1 MRIKEGNKVRITN
14 LEGTTF
20 EGRVVSVEFSGWIV
34 EPIEGVRCT
43 LFVPDNWKVEV
54 VDDDRSIS
62 PVLDEA
68 INTAKSVQRLLNA
81 TQHYMNLVPDE
92 AKAAI
97 DEAIVR
103 LEETMD
109 GLDSGTI
116 QLIVALGQ
124 IKEIF

>member
-1 MRIKEGNKVRITN
+1 
-14 LEGTTF
+14 
-20 EGRVVSVEFSGWIV
+20 
-34 EPIEGVRCT
+34 
-43 LFVPDNWKVEV
+43 
-54 VDDDRSIS
+54 
-62 PVLDEA
+62 
-68 INTAKSVQRLLNA
+68 LLNA